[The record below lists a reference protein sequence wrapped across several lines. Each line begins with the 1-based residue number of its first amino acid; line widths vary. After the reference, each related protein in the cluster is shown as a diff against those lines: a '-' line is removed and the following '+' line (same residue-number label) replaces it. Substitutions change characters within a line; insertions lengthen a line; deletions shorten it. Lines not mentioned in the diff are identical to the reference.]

1 MKDWLENKKIEIF
14 DDEIYLLIRDIKIN
28 SPSMAGKIAKGTNA
42 ENGWDIFKN
51 KKGETLDQVYRKN
64 K

>member
-1 MKDWLENKKIEIF
+1 M
-14 DDEIYLLIRDIKIN
+14 YLLIRDIKIN

-51 KKGETLDQVYRKN
+51 KKGETLDQVYGKN